1 MSFGIT
7 AEDIYRQLRGNY
19 KNGIIIFAIV
29 AVITGGFG
37 VFCLESLGFLNV
49 ATIILLLLFAVSMVA
64 ILIMIIKMSVVKKHP
79 DLLRQ
84 GGADKLAARI
94 NKGLENPEY
103 IAYSLDNSHSMVTLI
118 SEDFIVAGND
128 YVKLMDLKNIR
139 NVTTT
144 YIPERI
150 VIYVNN
156 PMLTATSLAG
166 DAIGKAYWESKG
178 LNENTRFDYLEIV
191 DLYGNKGL
199 YGVQHQDMEHVLE
212 YLLTAAP
219 NMKLD
224 PVPRSM

>member
-19 KNGIIIFAIV
+19 KNGIIIFGLA
-29 AVITGGFG
+29 ALATGGFG
-37 VFCLESLGFLNV
+37 GFCAKSLGFSNIV
-49 ATIILLLLFAVSMVA
+49 TIILIVVFVA
-64 ILIMIIKMSVVKKHP
+64 SLIGIVILIIKMSAVKKHP

-84 GGADKLAARI
+84 GGAEKLAARI
-94 NKGLENPEY
+94 NKGLEKPEY
-103 IAYSLDNSHSMVTLI
+103 IAYSLDNSHLMVTLI

-166 DAIGKAYWESKG
+166 NAIGKAYWESKG

>member
-1 MSFGIT
+1 MNFGIT
-7 AEDIYRQLRGNY
+7 SNDIYKQLKGNY

-49 ATIILLLLFAVSMVA
+49 ATIILLLLFAASMVA
-64 ILIMIIKMSVVKKHP
+64 ILIMIIKMSAVKTHP

-84 GGADKLAARI
+84 GGAEKLAARI
-94 NKGLENPEY
+94 SKGLENPEY

-166 DAIGKAYWESKG
+166 NAIGKAYWESKG